1 MKRLILITFLFCTMD
16 VLAANATATTRPVR
30 HDGGTRY
37 LLNQTNGLCNRA
49 YNAVHPGYGRNQN
62 CVFDDVRYL
71 WADGS
76 NADSRRPITSGVP
89 GINGDST
96 SIDNPVEAVSEGNV

>member
-1 MKRLILITFLFCTMD
+1 MKRLVLITFLFCTID

-62 CVFDDVRYL
+62 CAFGDIRYL

-76 NADSRRPITSGVP
+76 NADSRSPITSDVL
-89 GINGDST
+89 GIDVYST
-96 SIDNPVEAVSEGNV
+96 SIYTVIEAASGGNL